1 MYKMEILSKIKP
13 HSDGVDYFKELPFYN
28 KPIEKVKRL
37 KNIDRLT
44 ELLIV
49 EQLSVIKTDQAFTG
63 YTMSYKVEI
72 IERKDP
78 IVQLKAS
85 KSSIK
90 DLLSDL
96 LNETKGLSIRLLLT
110 KYKHNGE
117 IEFAPVYFNSFT
129 KTVIN
134 HRFRLE
140 NSFQEILYM
149 IDVWINNGSGW
160 NVESIESQYINISTY
175 RPLSG
180 SSYMDLPVELKSPR
194 KGLINIKNKDQ
205 KCFLWCHVRHI
216 NPSKEHP
223 ERIKKTD
230 KKIAEKLDYDGI
242 EFPVQE
248 KDFSKI
254 EVKNNICINVFG
266 YENKLVFP
274 IYVSDQKFEDSM
286 DLLLLIH
293 DDKSHY
299 VYIKDFDRYMF
310 RKTKNKNKKWFCRS
324 CFQCFSSENVLT
336 KHKENCLSINR
347 KQSVKLEKGTTDFRN
362 YFKQILVP
370 LKFMLILNVI

>member
-1 MYKMEILSKIKP
+1 MLKKYK
-13 HSDGVDYFKELPFYN
+13 
-28 KPIEKVKRL
+28 
-37 KNIDRLT
+37 
-44 ELLIV
+44 
-49 EQLSVIKTDQAFTG
+49 
-63 YTMSYKVEI
+63 
-72 IERKDP
+72 
-78 IVQLKAS
+78 
-85 KSSIK
+85 
-90 DLLSDL
+90 
-96 LNETKGLSIRLLLT
+96 LNE
-110 KYKHNGE
+110 E
-117 IEFAPVYFNSFT
+117 IEFAPVCFNSLT

-140 NSFQEILYM
+140 SSFQENLYM
-149 IDVWINNGSGW
+149 VDVWINKGSGW
-160 NVESIESQYINISTY
+160 NVESIKSQYINISTY

-180 SSYMDLPVELKSPR
+180 SSCISVPVELRSPR

-266 YENKLVFP
+266 YENELVFP

-286 DLLLLIH
+286 DLLLLID

-299 VYIKDFDRYMF
+299 VYIKDFERFMF
-310 RKTKNKNKKWFCRS
+310 HKTRNKNKKWFCKS
-324 CFQCFSSENVLT
+324 CFQCFSNENVLT
-336 KHKENCLSINR
+336 KHKEVSLIING
-347 KQSVKLEKGTTDFRN
+347 KQSLKLGKGIIQFEN
-362 YFKQILVP
+362 YFKKIPVPFKIYADFECNLKGAESYEGSYTKNIKNSFLVVWLTKLP
-370 LKFMLILNVI
+370 HCAPHWNCNINLQMTKNVPIIFHNLRGYDSHLIFCKLNFW